1 MDGTIAISFNE
12 GNKMIKKFVICLCVC
27 VIAGCAVGGSA
38 SVGGGSNGVGAG
50 FSLGTGI
57 RF

>member
-1 MDGTIAISFNE
+1 
-12 GNKMIKKFVICLCVC
+12 MIKKIIVCLSIFVLASCTF
-27 VIAGCAVGGSA
+27 GGGA

>member
-1 MDGTIAISFNE
+1 
-12 GNKMIKKFVICLCVC
+12 MIKKIIICLC
-27 VIAGCAVGGSA
+27 AFALASCAVGGSA
-38 SVGGGSNGVGAG
+38 SVGGGSNGFGTG

>member
-1 MDGTIAISFNE
+1 MMKKMMVCLTI
-12 GNKMIKKFVICLCVC
+12 LL
-27 VIAGCAVGGSA
+27 IAGCTFGGSA

-50 FSLGTGI
+50 FGLGTGI

>member
-1 MDGTIAISFNE
+1 
-12 GNKMIKKFVICLCVC
+12 MIKKFIICLGVLAL
-27 VIAGCAVGGSA
+27 AGCTFGGSA

-50 FSLGTGI
+50 FGLGTGI

>member
-1 MDGTIAISFNE
+1 
-12 GNKMIKKFVICLCVC
+12 MIKKIIICLCTVTL
-27 VIAGCAVGGSA
+27 VSCAVGGSA
-38 SVGGGSNGVGAG
+38 SVGGGSKGVGAG